1 MSANQ
6 LTFPLINQI
15 TNKSNT
21 DKHRQR
27 FMNNILREV
36 RLLHEELNSFLEAQ
50 PNDRPSIHDPK
61 DAYKL
66 LQPFLEHLDHEEL
79 WVLVLDTRNRL
90 LVAVALYKGTVN
102 STQTRIAEVF
112 RQAIIEN
119 SPAILVA
126 HNHPTGDP
134 TPSPEDVAI
143 TRSIQKAGE
152 LLDIQVLD
160 YLVRIICAPIFMP
173 ARLPTRRKA
182 DRRPWYRRRLFTL
195 VWNSGVLLSCGTVRR

>member
-1 MSANQ
+1 MSASQ
-6 LTFPLINQI
+6 LSFPLIDQN
-15 TNKSNT
+15 TNRSKVTKQHYRSV
-21 DKHRQR
+21 
-27 FMNNILREV
+27 NNLLREV
-36 RLLHEELNSFLEAQ
+36 RFLHEELNTSLERN
-50 PNDRPSIHDPK
+50 PKERPSIRDPK

-90 LVAVALYKGTVN
+90 LTAEKLYKGTVN

-143 TRSIQKAGE
+143 TRNIQEAGE

-160 YLVRIICAPIFMP
+160 HLIVGRGS
-173 ARLPTRRKA
+173 
-182 DRRPWYRRRLFTL
+182 FTSL
-195 VWNSGVLLSCGTVRR
+195 RGQGLGFS